1 MDPINEEVEYEML
14 YEMKLHEF
22 EELKQNYEE
31 YVESSKELEKEM
43 DSSLKQALGKNQEL
57 EKRLNTMELKY
68 KSLQDNYDRLSKE
81 FNSTLTH
88 IQTATNKLSILE
100 ENKRH
105 LENENE
111 DLVNKVRILES
122 TEQDLQHQL
131 EQSKEDLI
139 FMKNDLEILQEA
151 KQQEEITLKNEINTL
166 RDDVKRGLAR
176 RRRSVNT
183 SDFGMDSSEFHAQE
197 HELQKKEQENLELT
211 VRELAQTIS
220 ELETENG
227 DLQGELYRIKKRLT
241 NGVIDRSVS
250 LDPIDE
256 VGVLRDELEALN
268 EVIQQKDTELEG
280 MKHLKDLV
288 AEKDERLKL
297 IENQFIEMLSPTF
310 KAANANSIYRMVP
323 SSIKTQSSHLQIDST
338 TSVMGRLKSFLGS
351 DDAEKLKKELIKMV
365 RVYFAISVSNSFLL
379 IVVVLFCRLVNTKL
393 NETAVFSC

>member
-1 MDPINEEVEYEML
+1 MDSINEEVEYEML

-31 YVESSKELEKEM
+31 YVESSKDLEKEL
-43 DSSLKQALGKNQEL
+43 DGSLKQALGKNQEL

-100 ENKRH
+100 ETKRH

-139 FMKNDLEILQEA
+139 FMKNDLEIVQEA
-151 KQQEEITLKNEINTL
+151 KQQEENTLKNEINTL

-220 ELETENG
+220 ELEAENG

-241 NGVIDRSVS
+241 TGVIDRSVS

-365 RVYFAISVSNSFLL
+365 RV
-379 IVVVLFCRLVNTKL
+379 
-393 NETAVFSC
+393 EW